1 MPKGIYVGVPIRVPV
16 LGSEASIT
24 VDETN
29 VDDYFDVR
37 STASYHFPCVGGVW
51 ESNNKG
57 VASSTAAT
65 TLKAK
70 FEFSSVSFDY
80 SCSSESSDQF
90 VLEVAGVTVDRLS
103 GATTKKSYVGSL
115 KSGDSIGL
123 TFVKDSSIDR
133 YDDCCTLS
141 KLVIYAK
148 EVVGYES
155 VGVARYAK
163 KVYVSPS
170 GTARK
175 VRKAYVGVGGVAR
188 LCFASEPELVP
199 YGTITPLSVP
209 RRSLTATSV
218 GDYALFAGGESFGN
232 KLKKHSTVDAYST
245 TLVHSNPT
253 ELSVGRDGLAATSVG
268 DYALFGGG
276 TALPGSFTESVATVD
291 AINSRLVRSNPTKLS
306 DVPNSVRATSVGDYA
321 IFVAVDRYSK
331 YAFTN
336 AYSSSLVRS
345 TPTEP
350 SSKRT
355 GLAATS
361 VGGYA
366 LFAGGYY
373 GGYLSI
379 VDAYSTTL
387 VHSNPTELSVGRSGL
402 AATSVGGYALF
413 GGGTGGGHIWSRVDI
428 YNSSLVRSTHPTGL
442 SISRSPSAATSV
454 ENYALFG
461 GGSSGEAAVDAI
473 NSRLVRSNPTELSV
487 GRYGLAATSVGD
499 YALFGGG
506 YTGSTYSSSVDVYE
520 TLQ

>member
-57 VASSTAAT
+57 VASSTAST
-65 TLKAK
+65 ILKAK

-80 SCSSESSDQF
+80 SCSSESSDEF
-90 VLEVAGVTVDRLS
+90 ILEVAGVIVDRL
-103 GATTKKSYVGSL
+103 GGPTQKKSYVGSL

-123 TFVKDSSIDR
+123 TFEKDSSVNS

-188 LCFASEPELVP
+188 PCFVSEPELVY
-199 YGTITPLSVP
+199 YGTITPLSEP
-209 RRSLTATSV
+209 RRTSAATSV
-218 GDYALFAGGESFGN
+218 GDYALFAGGESFGD
-232 KLKKHSTVDAYST
+232 KLKKHSAVDAYST

-253 ELSVGRDGLAATSVG
+253 ELSVGRDAIAATSVG

-276 TALPGSFTESVATVD
+276 TALPGRFTESVATVD
-291 AINSRLVRSNPTKLS
+291 AINSRLVRSNPTRLS
-306 DVPNSVRATSVGDYA
+306 DVTNSVTATSVGDYA
-321 IFVAVDRYSK
+321 VFVAIDRYTK
-331 YAFTN
+331 YIFTN

-350 SSKRT
+350 SSMRI
-355 GLAATS
+355 GFEATS
-361 VGGYA
+361 VGDYA
-366 LFAGGYY
+366 LFAGGYRSY
-373 GGYLSI
+373 VYYST
-379 VDAYSTTL
+379 VDAYSSTL
-387 VHSNPTELSVGRSGL
+387 VRSNPTELSVGRSGL
-402 AATSVGGYALF
+402 AATSVG
-413 GGGTGGGHIWSRVDI
+413 
-428 YNSSLVRSTHPTGL
+428 
-442 SISRSPSAATSV
+442 
-454 ENYALFG
+454 
-461 GGSSGEAAVDAI
+461 
-473 NSRLVRSNPTELSV
+473 
-487 GRYGLAATSVGD
+487 D

-506 YTGSTYSSSVDVYE
+506 KTSSTYSSSVDVYE
-520 TLQ
+520 ALQ